1 MELFYTHV
9 PTPLGEQAYTICIYI
24 LYMTYTYNN
33 SSRMYRRHDELRR
46 LQVHHNILDDQLC
59 TPILCLMAGVYFF
72 SLLLLLIAIPWSVT
86 REQLDFWTT
95 ASSDI
100 SCIILCRTAYTVL
113 LLLIIIIILCFVGFL
128 RVCPPMINP
137 VCKFVI
143 KTDNSLWHMLAPA
156 SYLL

>member
-1 MELFYTHV
+1 
-9 PTPLGEQAYTICIYI
+9 
-24 LYMTYTYNN
+24 MTYTYN

-46 LQVHHNILDDQLC
+46 LQVHHNILDDTLC
-59 TPILCLMAGVYFF
+59 TPMPCLMAGVFF
-72 SLLLLLIAIPWSVT
+72 FHYYYSLAIPWSVT

-95 ASSDI
+95 SSSDI
-100 SCIILCRTAYTVL
+100 SFIILCRMEYTVL
-113 LLLIIIIILCFVGFL
+113 LILLIIIILCFVGFL
-128 RVCPPMINP
+128 LVCPPMINP